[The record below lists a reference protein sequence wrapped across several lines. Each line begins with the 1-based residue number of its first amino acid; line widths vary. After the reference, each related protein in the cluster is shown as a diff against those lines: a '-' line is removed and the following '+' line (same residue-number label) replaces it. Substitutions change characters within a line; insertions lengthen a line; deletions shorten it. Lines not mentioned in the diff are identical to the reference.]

1 MTEFCWI
8 KQKINVTRKV
18 SMKELCW
25 LETIKDLKLQM
36 LKIWSENNWLIVTKL
51 LNILS
56 PEDKLFQD
64 LEMNALLLTAN
75 NGTLTTVIKNGEI
88 KSWTT
93 LKLNLNA
100 TVKLSIM
107 ISFIPST
114 GLKNGAAPDHLV
126 WEQNFHSINNI
137 WSNLS
142 LTQLF
147 ILLSTQLLICSK
159 ETLMVLNSVF
169 WVSDMKI
176 LPQTSGTM
184 FFWENNT
191 LLKRYLNSNWTNW
204 DNHSFTGI
212 LWIWD
217 VLPRILSKTILLWL
231 FTIT

>member
-8 KQKINVTRKV
+8 KRKINVTRKV

-25 LETIKDLKLQM
+25 LETTKDLKLQM
-36 LKIWSENNWLIVTKL
+36 LKIWSENNWSIVTKL

-56 PEDKLFQD
+56 QEDKSFQD
-64 LEMNALLLTAN
+64 LEMNVLLLTAN
-75 NGTLTTVIKNGEI
+75 NGTSTMDIKNGEI

-107 ISFIPST
+107 ISFIPSI
-114 GLKNGAAPDHLV
+114 GLKSGDAPDLLV
-126 WEQNFHSINNI
+126 WEQNFHSTKNI

-142 LTQLF
+142 LTQQF
-147 ILLSTQLLICSK
+147 ISLSTQSLTYSK

-204 DNHSFTGI
+204 DNPSFTGI

-217 VLPRILSKTILLWL
+217 VLPRIL
-231 FTIT
+231 